1 MITRRP
7 ARFGKKLKLFTH
19 TFIFVSFGVFFFA
32 IYKNISI
39 TELTPMNEGVLSTKV
54 WKSAATQRSEAS
66 NQNIALPPTGV

>member
-19 TFIFVSFGVFFFA
+19 TFIFVSFGGFFA

-54 WKSAATQRSEAS
+54 
-66 NQNIALPPTGV
+66 

>member
-19 TFIFVSFGVFFFA
+19 TFIFVSFGVFLCFFFFA

-39 TELTPMNEGVLSTKV
+39 TELTPMNEGALSTKV
-54 WKSAATQRSEAS
+54 
-66 NQNIALPPTGV
+66 

>member
-19 TFIFVSFGVFFFA
+19 TFIFVSFGVFLWGFFA

-39 TELTPMNEGVLSTKV
+39 TELTPMNEGALSTKV
-54 WKSAATQRSEAS
+54 
-66 NQNIALPPTGV
+66 